1 MNADYSARIEKLGS
15 LKRLRVADASC
26 FPVGITQDEMI
37 NQMRKR
43 LAIDCYPQF
52 ATVRKVRLAQLARPM
67 LLGKEHL
74 PRRPFR
80 RPPVTDPAPQC
91 PYLPVTESAWMR
103 LLKMLKQR
111 LRL

>member
-1 MNADYSARIEKLGS
+1 MHSATLRSGSQTSPSSRCFLFPSWNNSRRSDKSNAET
-15 LKRLRVADASC
+15 
-26 FPVGITQDEMI
+26 P
-37 NQMRKR
+37 
-43 LAIDCYPQF
+43 AIDCYPQF